1 MVFSTAG
8 YHKLV
13 ETIYSF
19 NPANNPSHNRAL
31 RWLNIAAL
39 LIAIIYV
46 LLKIVSS
53 LDNHSTPTTP
63 AHTQAT
69 KAQPQL
75 TYNAKNIIDAALF
88 SVALQKPLAEIKLPK
103 TQLQLI
109 LRGAFT
115 ANDPAKASAIIE
127 DSSTKSKHYNVGN
140 KIFGETTL
148 KAVYSDRVVLA
159 NNGKLETL
167 YFPMNNNQQSLV
179 NTVKTSSSKNASN
192 KTSAD
197 QKRQQLIKQR
207 LQELR
212 DRAKRQRS

>member
-1 MVFSTAG
+1 MVFSTAR

-13 ETIYSF
+13 ETLYSF
-19 NPANNPSHNRAL
+19 NPTTNPSHNRAL
-31 RWLNIAAL
+31 RWLNLAAL
-39 LIAIIYV
+39 FLVIIYV
-46 LLKIVSS
+46 ILQIISS
-53 LDNHSTPTTP
+53 VGKHSTTISP
-63 AHTQAT
+63 AHNQQIKT
-69 KAQPQL
+69 QPQL
-75 TYNAKNIIDAALF
+75 TYNVKEIIDAALF
-88 SVALQKPLAEIKLPK
+88 SVALQKPLSEITLPK

-127 DSSTKSKHYNVGN
+127 DSNKKNKHYKVGN

-148 KAVYSDRVVLA
+148 KAVYNDRVVLA

-167 YFPMNNNQQSLV
+167 YFPVNNNKQNPV
-179 NTVKTSSSKNASN
+179 NTANVSGPENTGNN
-192 KTSAD
+192 VSAD